1 MMAVVHN
8 NLKRVRRDAF
18 TLAESLFAMTI
29 VAFVLLAM
37 IGVMPAGLDALRE
50 SERRAAEARICQ
62 TMFADFEGRSWINL
76 GAQSDI
82 ITYFDEQGIATQGRT
97 SSRGPTKDP
106 VFAVRSMMIERPE
119 AGEMNMATKG
129 LLPGE
134 ESPSPFLRYVRIA
147 IASKLQDPAVINK
160 MQTALRQGRN
170 ENSIRIYTF
179 VLASEEPERGWGP

>member
-1 MMAVVHN
+1 MAGVHN